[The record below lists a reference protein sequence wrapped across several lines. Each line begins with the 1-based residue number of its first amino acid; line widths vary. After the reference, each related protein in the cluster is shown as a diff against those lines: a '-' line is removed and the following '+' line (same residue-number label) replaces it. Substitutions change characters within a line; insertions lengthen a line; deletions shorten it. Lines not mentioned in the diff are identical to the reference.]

1 MEPLA
6 KMAKTPLWFRFS
18 LQRPLHPFPENYE
31 CKKEIEEILDS
42 LFEHAFEVRD
52 LLEYGRTEAKLATL
66 PLSAAH
72 ISVIRAWTSSLT
84 LSQVLKAAFRE
95 LDIEKIRQHL
105 DYIWLL
111 KGALDLMSP
120 AEYNVAFRG
129 EKVVMDWCLP
139 GQRATFVCFTS
150 LSLCVNQASTFCG
163 QKGTFLIFHMTRQ
176 KARDVRPYAHFKN
189 EQELLLPTNTCWT
202 VLQVLSGQQG
212 VDHVVGEVGSK
223 QKITER
229 TKERLQSQ
237 LVLVL
242 TDSK

>member
-1 MEPLA
+1 MGPLA
-6 KMAKTPLWFRFS
+6 KKLKTPPWCRFS
-18 LQRPLHPFPENYE
+18 LQGPYDPFPENYE
-31 CKKEIEEILDS
+31 CKKEIEQILGS
-42 LFEHAFEVRD
+42 LFKHFEVRD
-52 LLEYGRTEAKLATL
+52 LLEYASTEAKLASS
-66 PLSAAH
+66 PLSPAH

-111 KGALDLMSP
+111 DGALDLMPP
-120 AEYNVAFRG
+120 AEFKVAFRG

-139 GQRATFVCFTS
+139 DQRATFVCVTS
-150 LSLCVNQASTFCG
+150 LSLCVNQASTFCD
-163 QKGTFLIFHMTRQ
+163 QNGTFLIFYMTRQ

-189 EQELLLPTNTCWT
+189 EQELLLPRNTSWT
-202 VLQVLSGQQG
+202 VLQVLSGQEG
-212 VDHVVGEVGSK
+212 VDRVVCEVGSK
-223 QKITER
+223 QKITE
-229 TKERLQSQ
+229 TTIERLRSQ